1 MSNQWMSVSDIAS
14 ARGVSKQAVSKRLAA
29 LGARVPTRKDGIR
42 LMVDA
47 EAYDRVTGAETDPA
61 QALRN
66 RDVNPNA
73 GQAAL
78 PLKAVGAD
86 PQPQRNVATIA
97 GQAFSVNRA
106 KREGYDAE
114 LARIALEKE
123 QGRLVPVDQVT
134 DAMVTCAQKLVRI
147 IDGLPGESE
156 DPVVRAILKRKS
168 VEMRTALYESMK
180 LLADGSDDGDGA

>member
-29 LGARVPTRKDGIR
+29 LGDRVPTRMDGIR
-42 LMVDA
+42 KMVDA

-66 RDVNPNA
+66 RDVNP
-73 GQAAL
+73 QAAQPA
-78 PLKAVGAD
+78 PLFKAADAPKRDVGS
-86 PQPQRNVATIA
+86 IA

-134 DAMVTCAQKLVRI
+134 DAMVTCAQKLVRL
-147 IDGLPGESE
+147 IDGLPGETE
-156 DPVVRAILKRKS
+156 DPALRAILKRKAA
-168 VEMRTALYESMK
+168 ELRAALYESMR
-180 LLADGSDDGDGA
+180 LVADGSDDGDGA